1 MGKKFLL
8 VIPTLNEFEN
18 IPKIYKKI
26 KKTNKLANILFIDD
40 NSIDGSKNIIIDL
53 SKKDKK
59 VKYIFRN
66 KKLGIGSAHKLGIK
80 FAKKKNYRYI
90 CTMDCDG
97 SHDPIYINSMFKL
110 IKSSEIVITNRFI
123 IKNALFGWELKRIII
138 TKLRYYLIRVL
149 LNSKLDGSGGFRL
162 YDLKKIR
169 LKDIIEA
176 KDSNYSFFWVSIF
189 LLEKK
194 YNISE
199 IPIKLQARSIG
210 SSKMKLKDIIDGF
223 LILLK
228 VFIKHRLKIF
238 L

>member
-1 MGKKFLL
+1 MSEKFLL

-26 KKTNKLANILFIDD
+26 KKTNKSANILFIDD
-40 NSIDGSKNIIIDL
+40 NSIDGSRNIIIDL
-53 SKKDKK
+53 CKKDKK
-59 VKYIFRN
+59 VGYIFRH

-80 FAKKKNYRYI
+80 FAKKKNYRFI

-97 SHDPIYINSMFKL
+97 SHDPIYISSMFKL
-110 IKSSEIVITNRFI
+110 IKSSEIVITNRFM
-123 IKNALFGWELKRIII
+123 IKNALSGWELKRIII
-138 TKLRYYLIRVL
+138 TKLRYYLIRIL

-169 LKDIIEA
+169 LNDIFAAKDI
-176 KDSNYSFFWVSIF
+176 NYSFFWVSIF

-194 YNISE
+194 YNITE

-210 SSKMKLKDIIDGF
+210 SSKMKFKDITDGF
-223 LILLK
+223 FLLLK
-228 VFIKHRLKIF
+228 VFIKYRLKIF